1 MASLAQFLRD
11 NFSFSSE
18 DIETLLTYFEK
29 KELKAGEYFL
39 NEGDHCKG
47 VAFVETGTIIY
58 YQNIEGEEKVCDFAF
73 DGDWLAHYKSML
85 GNVPSEINIK
95 AIDDTSILYIS
106 LTQMGAMTEALPKAS
121 IIRSV
126 MAEKY
131 FAESVER
138 ASGLANLKAEERYHN
153 LLNQKP
159 WIHNRVPQY
168 YIASYLG
175 IKPQSLSRI
184 RAMK

>member
-1 MASLAQFLRD
+1 MASLAQFLED

-18 DIETLLTYFEK
+18 EIETLLTYFEK
-29 KELKAGEYFL
+29 KELRAGEYFL
-39 NEGDHCKG
+39 KEGDYCRG

-58 YQNIEGEEKVCDFAF
+58 YQNIDGEEKVCDFAF
-73 DGDWLAHYKSML
+73 DGDWLAQYKSML

-95 AIDDTSILYIS
+95 AIDDTSILFTRMS
-106 LTQMGAMTEALPKAS
+106 QLSAMVEALPKAS

-138 ASGLANLKAEERYHN
+138 ASSLANLKAEERYNN
-153 LLNQKP
+153 LLKQKP